1 MNGRLGL
8 RTITLACAAS
18 ALLAGCAAL
27 DVPDDCGGGA
37 RRPVNLHGSASQ
49 AGALA
54 PSLAESTP
62 EGAGRKAPGQGV
74 L

>member
-1 MNGRLGL
+1 MNGRLDL
-8 RTITLACAAS
+8 RTISLACAAS

-37 RRPVNLHGSASQ
+37 RRPVNLQGSDSQ

-54 PSLAESTP
+54 PSLAEST
-62 EGAGRKAPGQGV
+62 AANARRKALGQGV
-74 L
+74 P